1 MRHTCYVI
9 ILLPYYACCTS
20 QRQPYGQKNR
30 CYYTLLRY
38 VRCHSDMIHSHA
50 IAAKRPPC
58 VLSRTFYRILCL
70 ALRILPY
77 LALFTVPIFR
87 RRSLCF
93 SLSRVV
99 SRAFCVTP
107 LTVSHLLLRLAP
119 LTAPIF
125 YQKPHYVFYALPAL
139 CSTSLHYTV

>member
-38 VRCHSDMIHSHA
+38 VRCHSDVIQSRHCRKASA
-50 IAAKRPPC
+50 V

-107 LTVSHLLLRLAP
+107 LTVSHLLLRLAL

-125 YQKPHYVFYALPAL
+125 YQNPHYVFYALPAL

>member
-9 ILLPYYACCTS
+9 MVLPYYACCTS

-38 VRCHSDMIHSHA
+38 VRCHSDVIQSSHCRKA
-50 IAAKRPPC
+50 SAV

-107 LTVSHLLLRLAP
+107 LTVSHLLLRLAL